1 MCKAARIKPGQFED
15 IGMERYSHTSHETF
29 CLGMTPLLVP
39 SLHIYV
45 HVDIYIFA
53 CLYTKYII
61 YNMIIIYIYI
71 SLPLVLLYV
80 HCELCFICHRHTSTI
95 SHFQWVLAEDF
106 LDVLQD
112 VALWCVPA
120 LMQALNFVGP
130 DVSSGA
136 WGQAISGE
144 DWRCHQNEEWM
155 IADHKW
161 QQMFLA
167 QEMGGRLLALI

>member
-45 HVDIYIFA
+45 HVDIYIYIYLHV
-53 CLYTKYII
+53 CIPSIII

-80 HCELCFICHRHTSTI
+80 HCELCFYMSSSHIHYLPLPMGFGWGLPGCTSRCRI
-95 SHFQWVLAEDF
+95 VVCASADASLKLRRPRCLLGGLGASNLRRGLE
-106 LDVLQD
+106 
-112 VALWCVPA
+112 
-120 LMQALNFVGP
+120 
-130 DVSSGA
+130 VSPK
-136 WGQAISGE
+136 
-144 DWRCHQNEEWM
+144 WRMDDC
-155 IADHKW
+155 
-161 QQMFLA
+161 
-167 QEMGGRLLALI
+167 RS